1 MQKQPLYTI
10 TAAETP
16 RKPELNVSACLL
28 RLLAG
33 TNQTDMQIW
42 NHVDISWLEYT
53 SSRLMQ
59 IFVPI
64 CSLVESWLVAK
75 SQNQS
80 ADFGQLEST
89 DFAENHFMMGAESN
103 L

>member
-1 MQKQPLYTI
+1 
-10 TAAETP
+10 
-16 RKPELNVSACLL
+16 
-28 RLLAG
+28 
-33 TNQTDMQIW
+33 
-42 NHVDISWLEYT
+42 
-53 SSRLMQ
+53 MQ

>member
-1 MQKQPLYTI
+1 M
-10 TAAETP
+10 
-16 RKPELNVSACLL
+16 
-28 RLLAG
+28 
-33 TNQTDMQIW
+33 
-42 NHVDISWLEYT
+42 H
-53 SSRLMQ
+53 

-75 SQNQS
+75 SQSQS

-89 DFAENHFMMGAESN
+89 DFAENQCMMGAESN